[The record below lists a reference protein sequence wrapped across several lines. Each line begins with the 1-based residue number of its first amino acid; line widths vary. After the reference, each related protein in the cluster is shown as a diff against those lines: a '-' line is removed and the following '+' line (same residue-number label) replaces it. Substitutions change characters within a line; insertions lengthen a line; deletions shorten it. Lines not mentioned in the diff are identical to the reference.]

1 MQRKNKKQQVTNPYI
16 MKAHKKGAGKAV
28 QSDLLTLDLFTAFM
42 YVPTA
47 AQVKQ
52 KPHNCSLTM
61 PTGKGSTTVL
71 SSRYLDIKALSQYLK
86 SVEKQTP
93 KKEVKAKKK

>member
-28 QSDLLTLDLFTAFM
+28 QSDLLTVDLFTAFM
-42 YVPTA
+42 YLPTV
-47 AQVKQ
+47 AQVK
-52 KPHNCSLTM
+52 KRPPVCSLTM
-61 PTGKGSTTVL
+61 PTEKGSTTVL
-71 SSRYLDIKALSQYLK
+71 SSRYLDIQALTKFL
-86 SVEKQTP
+86 KQTP